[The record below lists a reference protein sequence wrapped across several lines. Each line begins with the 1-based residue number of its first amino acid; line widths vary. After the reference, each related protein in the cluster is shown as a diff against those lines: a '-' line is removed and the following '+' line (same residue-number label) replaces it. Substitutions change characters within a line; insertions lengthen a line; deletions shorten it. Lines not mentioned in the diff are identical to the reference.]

1 MNKRIFIALKISEEL
16 QTAIMER
23 EAKWGNLPVRWI
35 KGKNLHIT
43 VIPPWYVQDIQPVIN
58 LLKTLEG
65 ATGDIEMKFDTVCPG
80 PDPFSPRLIW
90 TEGRT
95 PEKLPLLKKK
105 LELLLKLKPE
115 KRPFLLH
122 LTLARFKQ
130 EDFKD
135 FPNKKFRETVDWK
148 DTAASL
154 VLMESKLSPS
164 GADYDVLAEFK
175 L

>member
-1 MNKRIFIALKISEEL
+1 MNRRIFIALKISEEL
-16 QTAIMER
+16 QALIMKR
-23 EAKWGNLPVRWI
+23 EAEWDNLPVRWL

-65 ATGDIEMKFDTVCPG
+65 ATGKIEMQFNTVCLG
-80 PDPFSPRLIW
+80 PDPRSPRLIW
-90 TEGRT
+90 TEGG
-95 PEKLPLLKKK
+95 PPGQLPFLKKK
-105 LELLLKLKPE
+105 LERLLKLKPE

-122 LTLARFKQ
+122 LTLARFKP
-130 EDFKD
+130 ENFKD
-135 FPNKKFRETVDWK
+135 FADKKFRETVDWK
-148 DTAASL
+148 DTATSL

-164 GADYDVLAEFK
+164 GADYDVLAEIK